1 MERSKISV
9 HEEAMSKGM
18 VSFFFF
24 FMGRDSE
31 LLY

>member
-24 FMGRDSE
+24 MGRDSE